1 MSLKFSYTLLAPVY
15 DSIVSGPTEKIR
27 IESLKRLD
35 KFKDKKI
42 LINGIGSG
50 LDIPFLPAN
59 HDYTGT
65 DLTPS
70 MLSQAQQRIENS
82 ALKIKLEQADVMQ
95 LPYAD
100 NSFDIVV
107 MHLILAVVPQPL
119 KALQETS
126 RVLKPGGKIF
136 ILDKFIR
143 PGQLALSRRLLNI
156 FIKHIATR
164 TDVVFEYLHKE
175 CDELKLISDK
185 PVLMNGWFRS
195 IELEK
200 EVYE

>member
-1 MSLKFSYTLLAPVY
+1 MSLKFSYTLLAPIY
-15 DSIVSGPTEKIR
+15 DSMVSGATERIR
-27 IESLKRLD
+27 LESLQRLNQ
-35 KFKDKKI
+35 FKDKKI

-50 LDIPFLPAN
+50 LDIPFLPAS
-59 HDYTGT
+59 HDYVGT

-70 MLSQAQQRIENS
+70 MLSRAQQRADIS
-82 ALKIKLEQADVMQ
+82 KLKITLEQADVMH
-95 LPYAD
+95 LPYSD

-119 KALQETS
+119 KALQEAS

-136 ILDKFIR
+136 IINKFFR
-143 PGQLALSRRLLNI
+143 PGQLALSRRFLNI
-156 FIKHIATR
+156 FIRHIATR

-175 CDELKLISDK
+175 CKELKLVSDE
-185 PVLMNGWFRS
+185 PVSMNGWFRS

-200 EVYE
+200 EISE